1 MENYAYIVYSE
12 NCEFGIL
19 DTNKSLIKGGECM
32 KSIRTRLIT
41 YFGIILVAVCAI
53 LGYAAYNRAADGVF
67 FRRIDCHKPAGVNVR

>member
-1 MENYAYIVYSE
+1 
-12 NCEFGIL
+12 
-19 DTNKSLIKGGECM
+19 M

-41 YFGIILVAVCAI
+41 YFAVILAAVCAI